1 MELVQPKDEFNRVL
15 AFQSGWLKV
24 YPPRKNRINTRT
36 AAPGLCTAAFGI
48 GAAARYAAAR
58 SAQYKTTAGNSA
70 DKRVHAVRDRS
81 KWHRMPAH
89 AAVQGSPVLRPGHL
103 SPTGAEHLQDF
114 VHGDGPLRSIGQQLP
129 PIAVQAPLYSVPDEG
144 LGLEHV
150 RRAYSPPI
158 ELTKARGIYT
168 SLPRTR

>member
-1 MELVQPKDEFNRVL
+1 MPFWRAYLQCHFTSRSR
-15 AFQSGWLKV
+15 SGIAKASV
-24 YPPRKNRINTRT
+24 SFT
-36 AAPGLCTAAFGI
+36 GCQC
-48 GAAARYAAAR
+48 ARYAAAR

-70 DKRVHAVRDRS
+70 DKRAHAVRDRS
-81 KWHRMPAH
+81 NWHRMPAH
-89 AAVQGSPVLRPGHL
+89 AAVQGSPMLRPGHL
-103 SPTGAEHLQDF
+103 STTGAEHLQDF

-144 LGLEHV
+144 LGLDHV